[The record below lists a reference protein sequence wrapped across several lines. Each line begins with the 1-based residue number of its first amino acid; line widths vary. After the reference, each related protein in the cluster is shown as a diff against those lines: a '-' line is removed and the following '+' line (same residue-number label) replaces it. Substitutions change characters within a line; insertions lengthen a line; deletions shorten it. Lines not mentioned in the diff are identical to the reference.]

1 MQARHCL
8 TYGVAKLARNSRVRL
23 GKRFNARARIA
34 RNDRTVDDR
43 LYSEVMFTA
52 HAKAKGVARKQQV
65 NDLPPSVRLRRK
77 PARDTAFNAVPV
89 FYRSVFLV
97 YHLAATAFQ
106 SDGKRIQRL

>member
-8 TYGVAKLARNSRVRL
+8 TYGVAKLARDAWVRL
-23 GKRFNARARIA
+23 GKRFNARVRIE
-34 RNDRTVDDR
+34 REDRTVDDR
-43 LYSEVMFTA
+43 LYGEVMLAA